1 MSKLHESLIIGKNNY
16 IEKGVKIYENV
27 VIGNNNKIYDG
38 TFIYPNTVIGNNNV
52 ILNNNILGEYGVEA
66 RDDNFE
72 EKKFG
77 GLIIG
82 NDNYFHVDNI
92 IFNGYEKK
100 TIIGNNNKFLSQV
113 SIHHDNIIH
122 NNVVFY
128 PRAITSGLCTL
139 MDYST
144 MGMNSCLQQK
154 SVVGS
159 YSMIGMGSVA
169 SHNVFPFYIYFN
181 QKYQRFNKV
190 KIPDDILLLL
200 YNNEEELQYVIS
212 ELRSNECEIN
222 FIKNSRLPDNI
233 KDIIIR
239 FLNNLTIKKI

>member
-1 MSKLHESLIIGKNNY
+1 MNKMSKLHESLIIGKNNY

-92 IFNGYEKK
+92 IFNGFFFLL
-100 TIIGNNNKFLSQV
+100 KFSKSTLS
-113 SIHHDNIIH
+113 NLFFFLGK
-122 NNVVFY
+122 NV
-128 PRAITSGLCTL
+128 
-139 MDYST
+139 
-144 MGMNSCLQQK
+144 
-154 SVVGS
+154 
-159 YSMIGMGSVA
+159 
-169 SHNVFPFYIYFN
+169 
-181 QKYQRFNKV
+181 
-190 KIPDDILLLL
+190 
-200 YNNEEELQYVIS
+200 
-212 ELRSNECEIN
+212 
-222 FIKNSRLPDNI
+222 
-233 KDIIIR
+233 
-239 FLNNLTIKKI
+239 